1 MSEATGAERRFFSG
15 GSLAQALMAAA
26 RHHGIP
32 PEEVAYRQIEK
43 RHGFVKSARKAI
55 IEVDP
60 AAPRRTGASA
70 STPAVAAVAAVAA
83 PAAPRTQSV
92 APGAPAPRVRTER
105 GPSRGLAGDPG
116 RKPGRRPVA
125 DSFVAPDEESRLAA
139 SVAVGRLVRLA
150 GLELEAEVVLGEER
164 LELRLHGQDEERLRQ
179 LGSGFLNDL
188 DHLLPRMIKGLSGRM
203 VHCRIDGAGIRS
215 AREEELRVLAAAA
228 AAAIAAGEPERILD
242 PLPASE
248 RRIVHMALADDPR
261 VETES
266 LGDGAEKRM
275 RIFPARG

>member
-1 MSEATGAERRFFSG
+1 MSEVTGAERRFFSG
-15 GSLAQALMAAA
+15 GTLAQALMAAA
-26 RHHGIP
+26 RHYGLP
-32 PEEVAYRQIEK
+32 PEELAYRQVEK
-43 RHGFVKSARKAI
+43 RHGFVKSPRKVI
-55 IEVDP
+55 VEVDP
-60 AAPRRTGASA
+60 AAPRRTGAPV
-70 STPAVAAVAAVAA
+70 STPAPAPVPTPVASRPQAVA
-83 PAAPRTQSV
+83 PAS
-92 APGAPAPRVRTER
+92 PGAPASRVRTER
-105 GPSRGLAGDPG
+105 GPSRGPSGDPG
-116 RKPGRRPVA
+116 RRPGRRPVA

-164 LELRLHGQDEERLRQ
+164 LEVRLHGKDEERLRQ
-179 LGSGFLNDL
+179 LGSAFLNDL

-215 AREEELRVLAAAA
+215 AREEELRAMAAAA
-228 AAAIAAGEPERILD
+228 AAAIVGGEPERILD

-248 RRIVHMALADDPR
+248 RRIVHMTLADDPR